1 MALVQTDELI
11 DTIEE
16 LVQASELALSTEN
29 VGQFTEFEKH
39 VNEVDAY
46 VREVQ
51 QGMWSDPAKTTIR
64 NLERGEPLTPN
75 DKELIETFLISDAE
89 QYLKHENNYD
99 DWKHEL
105 KRIMKEVKQ
114 RSRTV
119 DQNTIGDLRG
129 ILKDAVRLVPDI
141 RNYLDERGR
150 VEKCKSALD
159 NLNEPARKQ
168 LVNLLREQLSSPKR

>member
-1 MALVQTDELI
+1 MALAQTDELI

-16 LVQASELALSTEN
+16 LVQAADFALSTET
-29 VGQFTEFEKH
+29 GEQLAEFEKH

-46 VREVQ
+46 VREAQ
-51 QGMWSDPAKTTIR
+51 QSMWRDQAKITIR
-64 NLERGEPLTPN
+64 SLERGEPLTPN
-75 DKELIETFLISDAE
+75 DKDLIETFLISDAE
-89 QYLKHENNYD
+89 QYLKHENNYE

-114 RSRTV
+114 RSRTA
-119 DQNTIGDLRG
+119 DRNSIGDLRG

-159 NLNEPARKQ
+159 NLNEPARKL
-168 LVNLLREQLSSPKR
+168 LVQLLREQLKCPKR